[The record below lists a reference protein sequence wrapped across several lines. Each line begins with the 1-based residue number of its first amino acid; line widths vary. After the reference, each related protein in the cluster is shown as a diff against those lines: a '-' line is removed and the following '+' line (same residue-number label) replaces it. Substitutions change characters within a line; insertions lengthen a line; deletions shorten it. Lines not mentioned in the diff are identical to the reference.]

1 MKFIIKHEIKG
12 RLRIHV
18 VQGRMTCAQADTLC
32 WFLEKQ
38 EYVTDAKVYERTAD
52 AVICYKG
59 DREEIVAVLRSF
71 SYEKADVP
79 ENVLAGSGREL
90 NSTYREKLITKVI
103 LHYGGKLIVPYPV
116 RKVWMT
122 LKAVSGKAQDRSS
135 CTGCHCDRGVRIP
148 GRFQYCGIGD
158 VPARRGRTSGG
169 VDA

>member
-59 DREEIVAVLRSF
+59 DREEIVAVLKSF

-79 ENVLAGSGREL
+79 ENVLACLLYTS
-90 NSTYREKLITKVI
+90 
-103 LHYGGKLIVPYPV
+103 
-116 RKVWMT
+116 
-122 LKAVSGKAQDRSS
+122 
-135 CTGCHCDRGVRIP
+135 
-148 GRFQYCGIGD
+148 GIGIQL
-158 VPARRGRTSGG
+158 VFAAAFLCITMAASRERT
-169 VDA
+169 